1 MRVLV
6 IVIAFVLGALVGIA
20 AAVIVGRF
28 WIYPEVTKE
37 KYDYGHG
44 VGALQAQVEIAARIP
59 DVLGRDV
66 DPNEAKRWLFSAKTE
81 SVVVVTRHGV
91 KTLRLCCDGS
101 EPMPDQ

>member
-1 MRVLV
+1 MRMLL
-6 IVIAFVLGALVGIA
+6 IAIAFVLGALVGIA

-28 WIYPEVTKE
+28 WIYPEVAKE
-37 KYDYGHG
+37 KYDYGQG
-44 VGALQAQVEIAARIP
+44 VGTLQAQVEIAAKIP

-66 DPNEAKRWLFSAKTE
+66 DPNEAKQWLFSAKTA

-101 EPMPDQ
+101 ESMPDQ

>member
-1 MRVLV
+1 MRAFRVS
-6 IVIAFVLGALVGIA
+6 IVFVLGALIGIA

-28 WIYPEVTKE
+28 WIYPDVAKE

-44 VGALQAQVEIAARIP
+44 VGALQAQVEIGAKIP

-66 DPNEAKRWLFSAKTE
+66 DPNEAKQWLFSAKTE